1 MGRWPA
7 HSTNNQW
14 LYLSSGTSTAAAPV
28 YQNLAVGKLH
38 GSTHVESTAFIYVSD
53 RSLKK
58 NIRSIPNALE
68 RVQQLEG
75 VNFQWKKNDKESMG
89 LIANDVENIFPE
101 IVSTD
106 SEGLKQLE
114 YGNLVAALV
123 EAVKEQQKEIDS
135 LKQEVES
142 LK

>member
-1 MGRWPA
+1 
-7 HSTNNQW
+7 
-14 LYLSSGTSTAAAPV
+14 
-28 YQNLAVGKLH
+28 
-38 GSTHVESTAFIYVSD
+38 
-53 RSLKK
+53 
-58 NIRSIPNALE
+58 
-68 RVQQLEG
+68 
-75 VNFQWKKNDKESMG
+75 MG